1 MKRWV
6 GVIFMVAAMAGPA
19 SAQEGLPGGK
29 WWKRPAVIQQLQLT
43 GPQQEQLE
51 AVFRRHADALIDSR
65 AEIEKSSVA
74 LRGELDRPTL
84 DRQAIQGAAGRVSDA
99 RSRLFER
106 ELMMLVDMRGVLSAE
121 QWNRFR
127 AALDRP
133 RAQERQQRR
142 PNAVRP
148 RPNQ

>member
-1 MKRWV
+1 MKRLLLLTAIV
-6 GVIFMVAAMAGPA
+6 SLGALPLM
-19 SAQEGLPGGK
+19 AQEGLPGGK
-29 WWKRPAVIQQLQLT
+29 WWKRPEVVRQLQLT
-43 GPQQEQLE
+43 TQQQDQLE
-51 AVFRRHADALIDSR
+51 AVFRRHADDLIDLKG
-65 AEIEKSSVA
+65 EIEKGSVA
-74 LRGELDRPTL
+74 LRGELDRPSL
-84 DRQAIQGAAGRVSDA
+84 DRQAIQSAAGRVSEA

-106 ELMMLVDMRGVLSAE
+106 ELMMLVDMRAVLTAD

-133 RAQERQQRR
+133 RAQERNQRR